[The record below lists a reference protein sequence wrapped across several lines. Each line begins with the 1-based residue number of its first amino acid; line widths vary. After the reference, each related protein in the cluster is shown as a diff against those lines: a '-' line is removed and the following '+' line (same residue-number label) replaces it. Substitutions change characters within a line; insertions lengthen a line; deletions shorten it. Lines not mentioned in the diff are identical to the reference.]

1 MERHANLIGVYDA
14 EETIEA
20 KLGSVAAENEKNKS
34 NERPSTCA
42 PPPFFFPWQP
52 GSWTRDRR
60 ISQPRVRALYSR
72 DDPENLGG
80 KPPG

>member
-20 KLGSVAAENEKNKS
+20 KLGSVAAENEKSKS

-42 PPPFFFPWQP
+42 PPPFFPLATWKLDTGQAHLATSCESSLFS
-52 GSWTRDRR
+52 G
-60 ISQPRVRALYSR
+60 
-72 DDPENLGG
+72 
-80 KPPG
+80 

>member
-42 PPPFFFPWQP
+42 PPPFFSP
-52 GSWTRDRR
+52 GNLEAGHGTG
-60 ISQPRVRALYSR
+60 ASR
-72 DDPENLGG
+72 NLV
-80 KPPG
+80 